1 MMTIP
6 SHVNARW
13 IATLG
18 DDQLIAAEAQLY
30 AAFKTREVAERS
42 RAGSRYVL
50 LQGPAALVNAWH
62 QWALLNHE
70 TRARGVNVSRSA

>member
-6 SHVNARW
+6 LNVNARW

-18 DDQLIAAEAQLY
+18 NDQLIAAEAQLY
-30 AAFKTREVAERS
+30 ADFKAREVAERS

-50 LQGPAALVNAWH
+50 LQGPAALVNVWQ
-62 QWALLNHE
+62 QWVMLNKE
-70 TRARGVNVSRSA
+70 TRVRGVSVARRP

>member
-1 MMTIP
+1 MMSIP
-6 SHVNARW
+6 LNVNARW

-30 AAFKTREVAERS
+30 TAFKACEVVERE
-42 RAGSRYVL
+42 RAGSRYML

-70 TRARGVNVSRSA
+70 TQVRGVSVSRPT